1 MLSRSIQHAL
11 VVLVAASALAA
22 SPAFSEP
29 AAHTSRQDVRGERAR
44 DAARH
49 APFGHPTWRLGLR

>member
-1 MLSRSIQHAL
+1 LQALQERVTPTPSTTRRSTTMLSRTIQHAL

-29 AAHTSRQDVRGERAR
+29 AAHT
-44 DAARH
+44 
-49 APFGHPTWRLGLR
+49 

>member
-1 MLSRSIQHAL
+1 MLSRTVHHAL

-29 AAHTSRQDVRGERAR
+29 TGHTPRQDLRGERAR